1 MNILNLFSISIIISG
16 SLYPVF
22 ALDTSQTCDTINLP
36 PRWPSSHIYITDTN
50 GSVPYIPLTHHTTI
64 FHDDDV
70 WNTSTQ
76 PRSVNVTL
84 TIQDQYTKQQVFN
97 QTQSVQMKAC
107 SGPESIKWKFVPI
120 QDDNYYAT
128 VSDNRGNVNMIFYS
142 ISSPLEQLRF
152 GVDSHNVI
160 CEHDLQI
167 VIKSEDGSPA
177 CVKSDTELTLIKRGW
192 GIVSY
197 THHSDFPKS

>member
-1 MNILNLFSISIIISG
+1 MNILYLFSISIIISG

-22 ALDTSQTCDTINLP
+22 ALDASQTCDTSILP

-50 GSVPYIPLTHHTTI
+50 ESLPYIPLTDHTTI

-107 SGPESIKWKFVPI
+107 SGPESVKWRFVPI
-120 QDDNYYAT
+120 RDDNYYAT
-128 VSDNRGNVNMIFYS
+128 VSDNRGIVNMIFYS

-160 CEHDLQI
+160 CEHDLHL
-167 VIKSEDGSPA
+167 VVKSEDGSPA
-177 CVKSDTELTLIKRGW
+177 CVRPSSIGRLLKQGW
-192 GIVSY
+192 VNAY
-197 THHSDFPKS
+197 DN